1 MLYDSVKSSLDICSL
16 RAPQRNTFNPT
27 KAEVN
32 PQKENLKEKTDKKP
46 QHLIAMQIPH
56 EK

>member
-1 MLYDSVKSSLDICSL
+1 MFYDSVKSSLDICSL
-16 RAPQRNTFNPT
+16 RAPQRNTLNPT